1 MSDAGDGTIAI
12 VGAGLAG
19 LAAAAL
25 LASSGRPVVLVGPPF
40 PPGDT
45 RTTALLDGSIQLLDA
60 AGLWE
65 EARPFAAP
73 LRTMSIV
80 DATSRLVRA
89 LPVSFEAGSVGLDAF
104 GWNIP
109 NADLAR
115 TIEAHLTGMPNVVRR
130 TESVHDLRPGL
141 DDVALSLSDGTSLSA
156 LLVVAAD
163 GRNSMVREA
172 AGLSTRTWSYPQVAL
187 ALNLRHARP
196 HRDTSTEFHTEGGP
210 MTLVPLPGRRSSL
223 VGVVPPSEAER
234 LAGLDEAEFAL
245 DIERRCHSLLG
256 RFELDGP
263 RSFWPLS
270 GLASESLTRGRV
282 ALIGEAAHVMPPI
295 GAQGFNL
302 TMRDIAALRD
312 ATGRGADPGA
322 PSVLSSY
329 EAQRRLDVG
338 TRTAAVDALNR
349 SLLSDFLPVQVGR
362 GLGLYLLDR
371 VAPLRRQAIRL
382 GLAPSVLP

>member
-1 MSDAGDGTIAI
+1 MTDRGAGTIAI

-19 LAAAAL
+19 LAAAAI
-25 LASSGRPVVLVGPPF
+25 LASSGRPVVLVGPTF
-40 PPGDT
+40 SPGDT
-45 RTTALLDGSIQLLDA
+45 RTTALLDGSVNLLEA

-65 EARPFAAP
+65 EARLFAAP
-73 LRTMSIV
+73 LRTMSII
-80 DATSRLVRA
+80 DATSRLFRA
-89 LPVSFEAGSVGLDAF
+89 PPVSFEASSVGLDAF

-115 TIEAHLTGMPNVVRR
+115 TIETRLAGMANVVRH
-130 TESVHDLRPGL
+130 TASVSEIRLGP

-156 LLVVAAD
+156 PLVVAAD
-163 GRNSMVREA
+163 GRTSAVREA
-172 AGLSTRTWSYPQVAL
+172 AGLTTRTWSYPQVAL
-187 ALNLRHARP
+187 ALNLRHTRS

-223 VGVVPPSEAER
+223 VGVVPPGDAER
-234 LAGLDEAEFAL
+234 LAGFDDAEFAL
-245 DIERRCHSLLG
+245 DIERRCHSVLG
-256 RFELDGP
+256 RFELEGP

-270 GLASESLTRGRV
+270 GLVAESLTRGRV

-312 ATGRGADPGA
+312 ATGGDADPGA

-329 EAQRRLDVG
+329 EAQRRVDVG

-362 GLGLYLLDR
+362 GLGLFLLDR

>member
-1 MSDAGDGTIAI
+1 MADRGDGSIAI

-25 LASSGRPVVLVGPPF
+25 LASTGRHVMLVGPAFSPA
-40 PPGDT
+40 DT
-45 RTTALLDGSIQLLDA
+45 RTTALLDGSVRLLDA

-65 EARPFAAP
+65 EARSLAAP

-89 LPVSFEAGSVGLDAF
+89 PPVSFDAGSVGLEAF
-104 GWNIP
+104 GWNIA

-115 TIEAHLTGMPNVVRR
+115 IIDARLARVANVVRR
-130 TESVHDLRPGL
+130 TASVRDVRPGPE
-141 DDVALSLSDGTSLSA
+141 DVGLVLSDGSSLSA

-163 GRNSMVREA
+163 GRTSSMREA
-172 AGLSTRTWSYPQVAL
+172 AGLTTRTWSYPQVAL
-187 ALNLRHARP
+187 AVNLRHARS

-223 VGVVPPSEAER
+223 VGVMPPSEAER
-234 LAGLDEAEFAL
+234 LAGLDDAAL
-245 DIERRCHSLLG
+245 GLDVERRCHSLLG
-256 RFELDGP
+256 RMEIDGP

-270 GLASESLTRGRV
+270 GLAAERLTGERI

-302 TMRDIAALRD
+302 TMRDIAALRE
-312 ATGRGADPGA
+312 ATGVGADPGA
-322 PSVLSSY
+322 PAVLSSY
-329 EAQRRLDVG
+329 EARRRLDVG
-338 TRTAAVDALNR
+338 LRTAAVDALNR

-362 GLGLYLLDR
+362 GLSLFLLDR
-371 VAPLRRQAIRL
+371 LAPVRRQAIKL
-382 GLAPSVLP
+382 GLASSVLP

>member
-1 MSDAGDGTIAI
+1 MSYSGARPIAV

-25 LASSGRPVVLVGPPF
+25 LARNGRTVVLVGPPF
-40 PPGDT
+40 PTSDT
-45 RTTALLDGSIQLLDA
+45 RTTALLDGSIRLLEA
-60 AGLWE
+60 AGLWD
-65 EARPFAAP
+65 EARLFAAP
-73 LRTMSIV
+73 LRTISIV
-80 DATSRLVRA
+80 DATSRLFRA
-89 LPVSFEAGSVGLDAF
+89 PPVSFEAGSVGLDAF
-104 GWNIP
+104 GWNLP

-115 TIEAHLTGMPNVVRR
+115 LIEARLAGTANVVRLNA
-130 TESVHDLRPGL
+130 SVRELRLGP
-141 DDVALSLSDGTSLSA
+141 DDVTLSLSDGTSLSA
-156 LLVVAAD
+156 PLVVAAD
-163 GRNSMVREA
+163 GRNSAVREA
-172 AGLSTRTWSYPQVAL
+172 AGLTTRTWSYPQVAL
-187 ALNLRHARP
+187 ALNLRHTRS

-223 VGVVPPSEAER
+223 VGVVPPIEAEH
-234 LAGLDEAEFAL
+234 LAGLDDAEFAL

-270 GLASESLTRGRV
+270 GLAAESLTRGRV

-312 ATGRGADPGA
+312 ATGNGADPGA

-329 EAQRRLDVG
+329 EAQRRVDVG

-362 GLGLYLLDR
+362 GLGLFLLDR